1 VTAFRTRGHP
11 AAVAAVAAMLRGHVP
26 HAILLVGP
34 RGIGKRTLAGDI
46 AAGLLCT
53 APDPAERP
61 CGTCR
66 GCRLVASGGH
76 PDVHRLG
83 PDGAGRQVA
92 IGGPGSAV
100 RGVRDL
106 IVELALAPVEGGAR
120 VAIVRGAHRT
130 NDDAQAAL
138 LKTLEEPG
146 DGVVIILCADVEDPI
161 LPTIRSRSARIRL
174 GPVATRDIEAL
185 LTEAGAADAP
195 TAARLARISG
205 GRPGVA
211 MAWARRPDAVMGR
224 EQLARTIL
232 DLSAARPSERLAAM
246 RAAIPLAATVAAI
259 DDEVLE
265 AAGGTASGGLP
276 AGSRGRRA
284 TASKVTRSAAPGPDP
299 SPPADAADAV
309 DAETAAPARASAA
322 ERRRATEAIV
332 SVWMDVARDLA
343 VVARGMPASA
353 RDIGLLDETRDAA
366 AQHDPDDVL
375 AFLERLGR
383 ATTLLA
389 GNVSPELVLDDL
401 VLAWPGGAT
410 AARSPRGTR

>member
-1 VTAFRTRGHP
+1 
-11 AAVAAVAAMLRGHVP
+11 
-26 HAILLVGP
+26 
-34 RGIGKRTLAGDI
+34 
-46 AAGLLCT
+46 
-53 APDPAERP
+53 
-61 CGTCR
+61 
-66 GCRLVASGGH
+66 VASGGH
-76 PDVHRLG
+76 PDVHRLD
-83 PDGAGRQVA
+83 PDGAGRQVG

-120 VAIVRGAHRT
+120 VAIVRGAHRM

-146 DGVVIILCADVEDPI
+146 DGVVIILCADVEEPI

-195 TAARLARISG
+195 TAARLARIAG

-211 MAWARRPDAVMGR
+211 MAWARQPDALVAR
-224 EQLARTIL
+224 EQLARTTL

-246 RAAIPLAATVAAI
+246 RAAIPLAAAVSAI
-259 DDEVLE
+259 DDEAPEGVTGP
-265 AAGGTASGGLP
+265 AAGASAP
-276 AGSRGRRA
+276 AGPRGRRA
-284 TASKVTRSAAPGPDP
+284 TASKTAASSTPNGDASTAEATDP
-299 SPPADAADAV
+299 V

-322 ERRRATEAIV
+322 ERRRAIEAIV
-332 SVWMDVARDLA
+332 SVWTDVARDLV

-353 RDIGLLDETRDAA
+353 RDIGLLDETRGAA
-366 AQHDPDDVL
+366 EQLDPAEVL
-375 AFLERLGR
+375 RFLERLGR

-401 VLAWPGGAT
+401 VLAWPRT
-410 AARSPRGTR
+410 SDARRPVGSAS